1 MIESTKDTQILT
13 NIAQT
18 FFFKGFGRCG
28 QHVSKMSLICSQDV
42 LKMPSTHHKNLKD
55 VPQISKKG
63 FQDSSRGC
71 QVCLQMYHKCPQNIP
86 SYQKDVSGCP
96 QAVSKMSKDVPKM
109 FVILHTKSYFISKQ
123 GNDNAFCKIAAA
135 TLPFLQQ
142 VHRS

>member
-1 MIESTKDTQILT
+1 MWTKCFQI
-13 NIAQT
+13 
-18 FFFKGFGRCG
+18 
-28 QHVSKMSLICSQDV
+28 SLICSQDV

-96 QAVSKMSKDVPKM
+96 QAVSQMSKDVPKM
-109 FVILHTKSYFISKQ
+109 SVILHTKSYQIRQDLNTLEVLSVFFSHFCTGFQIPTSYNQISAPQRNQ
-123 GNDNAFCKIAAA
+123 G
-135 TLPFLQQ
+135 
-142 VHRS
+142 